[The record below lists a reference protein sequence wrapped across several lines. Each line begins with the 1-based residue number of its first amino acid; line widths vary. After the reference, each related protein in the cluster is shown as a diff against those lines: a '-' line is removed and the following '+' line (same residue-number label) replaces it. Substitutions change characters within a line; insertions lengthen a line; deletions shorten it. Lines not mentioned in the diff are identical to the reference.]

1 MFFRAWS
8 AGDAGPAARLAAV
21 HAVARVT
28 LALAFLW
35 HGLVPK
41 LLYRH
46 ADELA
51 LLRDSGLSPSAAARM
66 VTIVGVAEVAYGI
79 ALLAL
84 WRMRALFLPA
94 AVAMVVITPGI
105 LVNSPRFIPAAF
117 TPVTLNLCVAVLA
130 AVGWIAAGARPA
142 KHSPAETPRRGANPS
157 P

>member
-1 MFFRAWS
+1 MSLRGL
-8 AGDAGPAARLAAV
+8 AGSGASPDQRLAAI

-51 LLRDSGLSPSAAARM
+51 LLRDSGLSASAAERM
-66 VTIVGVAEVAYGI
+66 VTIVGVVEVVYGL

-84 WRMRALFLPA
+84 WRVRALFLPA
-94 AVAMVVITPGI
+94 AVAMVLITPGI
-105 LVNSPRFIPAAF
+105 LANSPRFIPAAF
-117 TPVTLNLCVAVLA
+117 TPVTLNLCVA
-130 AVGWIAAGARPA
+130 AVAIIGWIAGHR
-142 KHSPAETPRRGANPS
+142 KS
-157 P
+157 

>member
-8 AGDAGPAARLAAV
+8 DGDAGPAARLAAI

-28 LALAFLW
+28 LALVFLW

-41 LLYRH
+41 LLFRH

-51 LLRDSGLSPSAAARM
+51 LLRDSGLSASAAARM
-66 VTIVGVAEVAYGI
+66 VTIVGIAEVVYGI

-84 WRMRALFLPA
+84 WRVRALFLPA
-94 AVAMVVITPGI
+94 AIAMVLITPGI
-105 LVNSPRFIPAAF
+105 LANSPRFIPAAF

-130 AVGWIAAGARPA
+130 IVGWIAGGC
-142 KHSPAETPRRGANPS
+142 AEVRS
-157 P
+157 

>member
-1 MFFRAWS
+1 MSLRTL
-8 AGDAGPAARLAAV
+8 AGSGASPDQRLAAI

-51 LLRDSGLSPSAAARM
+51 LLRDSGLSASAAERM
-66 VTIVGVAEVAYGI
+66 VTIVGVAEVVYGI

-84 WRMRALFLPA
+84 WRVRALFLPA
-94 AVAMVVITPGI
+94 AVAMLVITPGI
-105 LVNSPRFIPAAF
+105 LANSPRFIPAAF
-117 TPVTLNLCVAVLA
+117 TPVTLNLCVA
-130 AVGWIAAGARPA
+130 AVAIIGWIAGHR
-142 KHSPAETPRRGANPS
+142 KG
-157 P
+157 

>member
-8 AGDAGPAARLAAV
+8 DGDAGPAARLAAV

-51 LLRDSGLSPSAAARM
+51 LLRDSGLSASAAERM
-66 VTIVGVAEVAYGI
+66 VTIVGVAEVVYGL

-84 WRMRALFLPA
+84 WRVRALFLPA
-94 AVAMVVITPGI
+94 AAAMVLITPGI
-105 LVNSPRFIPAAF
+105 LASSPRFIPAAF
-117 TPVTLNLCVAVLA
+117 TPVTLNLCVA
-130 AVGWIAAGARPA
+130 AVAIIGWIAGHR
-142 KHSPAETPRRGANPS
+142 KS
-157 P
+157 